1 MVRPLVTHNL
11 SHWVCIIYLN
21 SVIDRCKLFQRLQ
34 LVSYVCT
41 KFQKIGSEPSWGCFV
56 WLWLNQLL
64 CCHTHLLHIVAALLY
79 DIAIHSIPYTIT
91 VRFKRQYT
99 ILNGKHRKANRAIS
113 TSIEITIHCHDLGR
127 VETFREVDEI
137 SY

>member
-1 MVRPLVTHNL
+1 MQTFSEVTV
-11 SHWVCIIYLN
+11 SIIRMYQ
-21 SVIDRCKLFQRLQ
+21 IPEDRLR
-34 LVSYVCT
+34 T
-41 KFQKIGSEPSWGCFV
+41 TWGFFV